1 MDKNNDWMK
10 VTVEN
15 HNITDYDD
23 DDVVDDDD
31 DVMCVKLYDIM
42 HFL

>member
-1 MDKNNDWMK
+1 MK

>member
-1 MDKNNDWMK
+1 MK

-15 HNITDYDD
+15 HNITDDD
-23 DDVVDDDD
+23 DDDD

>member
-1 MDKNNDWMK
+1 MDRNNDWMK

-15 HNITDYDD
+15 HNITDDD
-23 DDVVDDDD
+23 DDDDD